1 MTDLTRFTG
10 IFSIKILMEQK
21 TTLLTQMTVNYIQ
34 VCEIFYIHIFL
45 YKYILNDYKNVQIV
59 WISKT

>member
-10 IFSIKILMEQK
+10 IFSIKMLLEQK
-21 TTLLTQMTVNYIQ
+21 TTLLTHMTVTYIQ

-45 YKYILNDYKNVQIV
+45 HKYILNDYKNVQIV

>member
-10 IFSIKILMEQK
+10 IFSIKMLLEQK
-21 TTLLTQMTVNYIQ
+21 TTLLTHMTVTYIQ
-34 VCEIFYIHIFL
+34 VCEIVYIHIFL
-45 YKYILNDYKNVQIV
+45 HKYILNDYKNVQIV